1 MTVDGEPVLQPWPV
15 GLYARVHSEDELRAA
30 CAKAT
35 ADERERCAR
44 LADARH
50 DELADHAR
58 QARALPQTSARLDS
72 QADALRQFADL
83 IRQQP

>member
-1 MTVDGEPVLQPWPV
+1 MTHVLDVPMYSDSQ
-15 GLYARVHSEDELRAA
+15 LRAA

-44 LADARH
+44 LAKLHGHPRMWAAGMTGDN
-50 DELADHAR
+50 
-58 QARALPQTSARLDS
+58 
-72 QADALRQFADL
+72 ALRQFADL